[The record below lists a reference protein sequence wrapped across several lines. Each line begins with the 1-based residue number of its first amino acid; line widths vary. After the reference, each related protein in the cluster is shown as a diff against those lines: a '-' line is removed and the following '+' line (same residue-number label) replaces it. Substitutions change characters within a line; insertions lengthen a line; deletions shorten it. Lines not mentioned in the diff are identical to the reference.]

1 MVRVIARI
9 AVASALA
16 AAVATP
22 LTLSARADTPSLP
35 GVPSL
40 PGLPSLPV
48 LGGGLPSLPG
58 LGSLPS
64 IPSLPGTGGLPVSVS
79 SLLQNLGGLAP
90 IPLALPGTTPSTGSP
105 SGGSGGGGGTNAPT
119 ATAGADALAI
129 PLLDT
134 CVSCNSASA
143 GDGKSSGN
151 SNALEI
157 LGFPISGGSSKNPA
171 GGDNNGDLAALPANP
186 LLDAALADWDASSS
200 SNGTTTKGHADSGL
214 VDLALAPAQQ
224 VLDLAVLESG
234 ADAKWT
240 PTSSSGKSFSNG
252 VDLAL
257 GGGALVIIVLHSDA
271 DSSGG
276 GSAHT
281 YVASINGTE
290 LLSAEQ
296 VGKPIAITIPGIV
309 TITLLQTSAT
319 GGNAG
324 AALVTVTQ
332 LLGMPGTQA
341 SGVDATDTGGTGTG
355 TAGCSGA
362 SCPGGGSTSTGTG
375 TGVQAAGTSVPSTG
389 IGVGVLGILL
399 IGGGLMALAASKV
412 ARRWRALA

>member
-1 MVRVIARI
+1 
-9 AVASALA
+9 
-16 AAVATP
+16 
-22 LTLSARADTPSLP
+22 
-35 GVPSL
+35 
-40 PGLPSLPV
+40 
-48 LGGGLPSLPG
+48 
-58 LGSLPS
+58 
-64 IPSLPGTGGLPVSVS
+64 
-79 SLLQNLGGLAP
+79 
-90 IPLALPGTTPSTGSP
+90 LALPGTTPSTGSP
-105 SGGSGGGGGTNAPT
+105 SGGSGGGTNAPT
-119 ATAGADALAI
+119 STAAANALAI

-134 CVSCNSASA
+134 CVSCNSSSA
-143 GDGKSSGN
+143 GNGKSSGN

-157 LGFPISGGSSKNPA
+157 LGIPISGGGSKNPA
-171 GGDNNGDLAALPANP
+171 GGDNNGSLLALPANP

-234 ADAKWT
+234 ADSKWT

-257 GGGALVIIVLHSDA
+257 GGGALVLIVLHSDA
-271 DSSGG
+271 DSSGE
-276 GSAHT
+276 GSSHT
-281 YVASINGTE
+281 YLASINGTE

-296 VGKPIAITIPGIV
+296 VGKPIAITIPGVV

-319 GGNAG
+319 GGAAG
-324 AALVTVTQ
+324 AALVTVTN

-341 SGVDATDTGGTGTG
+341 SGIDATDTGGTGTG

-362 SCPGGGSTSTGTG
+362 ACPGGGSSSSSSSG
-375 TGVQAAGTSVPSTG
+375 TGVQGAGTSVPSTG
-389 IGVGVLGILL
+389 IGVGVLGVLL

>member
-1 MVRVIARI
+1 MVRVVARV

-22 LTLSARADTPSLP
+22 LTLSARADST
-35 GVPSL
+35 PSL
-40 PGLPSLPV
+40 PGLPSLPGV
-48 LGGGLPSLPG
+48 GG
-58 LGSLPS
+58 
-64 IPSLPGTGGLPVSVS
+64 LPGTGGLPVSVS

-90 IPLALPGTTPSTGSP
+90 VPLALPSTTPSTGSP

-119 ATAGADALAI
+119 STAGADALSI

-134 CVSCNSASA
+134 CVSCNSSTA
-143 GDGKSSGN
+143 GNGASSGT

-157 LGFPISGGSSKNPA
+157 LGVPISGGGSKNPS
-171 GGDNNGDLAALPANP
+171 GGDNNGALAALPANP

-234 ADAKWT
+234 ADSQWT

-271 DSSGG
+271 DSSGN

-296 VGKPIAITIPGIV
+296 VGQPIVITIPGVV

-324 AALVTVTQ
+324 AALVTVTK

-362 SCPGGGSTSTGTG
+362 SCPGSSSSSSSSGNS
-375 TGVQAAGTSVPSTG
+375 TGVQGAGTSVPSTG
-389 IGVGVLGILL
+389 IGVGILGVLL